1 MTIVGDR
8 LHFFRVCC
16 LGYSTQSTQ
25 KLHVD
30 ELPIKLIAFNYEFQV
45 ERDVF
50 GCNTRHEEEEGTESE
65 DGVWTLERVLEKSV
79 QENYP
84 GLVFF
89 KSRTTVCHA

>member
-1 MTIVGDR
+1 MIAGDR
-8 LHFFRVCC
+8 LHFFRVCW

-25 KLHVD
+25 KLHLD

-50 GCNTRHEEEEGTESE
+50 GGNTRHEEEEGTESK

>member
-1 MTIVGDR
+1 MMIAGDR
-8 LHFFRVCC
+8 LHFFRVCW

-25 KLHVD
+25 KLHLD

-50 GCNTRHEEEEGTESE
+50 GGNTRHEEEEGTESE

-89 KSRTTVCHA
+89 ESRTTVCHA

>member
-1 MTIVGDR
+1 MIAGDR
-8 LHFFRVCC
+8 LHFFRVCW

-25 KLHVD
+25 KLHLD